1 MQANPLW
8 LLFMTTTVVFAY
20 LSMNVNVENEKTVKN
35 PAKSFRIS
43 LIVLAGIVLVAAY
56 FVSITPNFGWK
67 DGALIGAILFI
78 CGFIPSFYVYRL
90 RARIMDEFEDE

>member
-1 MQANPLW
+1 MLANPLW

-43 LIVLAGIVLVAAY
+43 LIVLARIVLVAAY
-56 FVSITPNFGWK
+56 YVSITPNFGLQ
-67 DGALIGAILFI
+67 DGVLIGAILFI
-78 CGFIPSFYVYRL
+78 SGFIPSFYVY
-90 RARIMDEFEDE
+90 A